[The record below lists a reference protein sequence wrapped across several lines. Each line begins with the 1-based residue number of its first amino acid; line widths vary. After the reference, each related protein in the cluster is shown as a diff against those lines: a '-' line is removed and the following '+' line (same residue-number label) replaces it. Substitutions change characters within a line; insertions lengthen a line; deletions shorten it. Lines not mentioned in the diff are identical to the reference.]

1 MSNVGGQVVAGN
13 GRAAGAGG
21 GSSVILSASNVRKT
35 YRLGRVDVPVLHG
48 VAITVRE
55 GEWVAILGAS
65 GSGKS
70 TLLHILGGLDRPDLG
85 PPHRRCPKCGY
96 DIESIRGDAC
106 PECGTNVFAAKRGEA
121 PPEVSVNFRD
131 QNLIKMS
138 SSQLDDYRNQTVG
151 FVFQFYHLLPELTVL
166 ENALLPAMRKHGRV
180 GYAVARKGLEAEAGA
195 LLASFGLGHRLKHRP
210 AELSGGERQRTAI
223 ARALINNPHV
233 LLADEPTGNLDQKT
247 GEAILDA
254 VAQTRAIG
262 GQETGKRTRTIVMV
276 THDQRV
282 AARADRVVRLVDGR
296 VVEGVEPSS
305 AAM

>member
-1 MSNVGGQVVAGN
+1 MARVETKSGMMERNSNGM
-13 GRAAGAGG
+13 GG
-21 GSSVILSASNVRKT
+21 GAPVILSAENVRKT

-70 TLLHILGGLDRPDLG
+70 TLLHILGGLDRPD
-85 PPHRRCPKCGY
+85 PPSHGHPRC
-96 DIESIRGDAC
+96 A
-106 PECGTNVFAAKRGEA
+106 
-121 PPEVSVNFRD
+121 VNFRD
-131 QNLIKMS
+131 QNLIEMTS
-138 SSQLDDYRNQTVG
+138 AQLDDYRNQTVG

-180 GYAVARKGLEAEAGA
+180 GYAVARKSLEADAAA
-195 LLASFGLGHRLKHRP
+195 LLTSFGLGHRMKHRP

-254 VAQTRAIG
+254 VAQTRATG
-262 GQETGKRTRTIVMV
+262 GRETGARRRTIVMV

-296 VVEGVEPSS
+296 VVENVEPLG
-305 AAM
+305 

>member
-1 MSNVGGQVVAGN
+1 MWDVGCGRNALTKMAANQGTAQRAGV
-13 GRAAGAGG
+13 GAA
-21 GSSVILSASNVRKT
+21 ILSASNVRKT
-35 YRLGRVDVPVLHG
+35 YQLGRVDVPVLHG

-70 TLLHILGGLDRPDLG
+70 TLLHILGGLDRPDG
-85 PPHRRCPKCGY
+85 PREGQPKC
-96 DIESIRGDAC
+96 A
-106 PECGTNVFAAKRGEA
+106 
-121 PPEVSVNFRD
+121 VNFRD
-131 QNLIKMS
+131 QNLIEMS
-138 SSQLDDYRNQTVG
+138 SAQLDDYRNQTVG

-166 ENALLPAMRKHGRV
+166 ENALLPAMRKYGRV
-180 GYAVARKGLEAEAGA
+180 GYAVARKSLEAEAAA
-195 LLASFGLGHRLKHRP
+195 LLTSFGLGHRLKHRP

-254 VAQTRAIG
+254 VAQTRAG
-262 GQETGKRTRTIVMV
+262 MGAEGVGVAKRTRTIVMV

-296 VVEGVEPSS
+296 VVEG
-305 AAM
+305 MG